1 MSAHNDI
8 QVVAVRDLLNEIDNK
23 VIINEVESCIKN
35 GYRQFV
41 VDLSQLNF
49 MNSVGL
55 NFLLSMMNKSKRSGG
70 ALAVANASEQVV
82 NLLKMTKLD
91 GFFVIQPTVEAALD
105 SFVEN

>member
-1 MSAHNDI
+1 MSAHNNV
-8 QVVAVRDLLNEIDNK
+8 QVVAVRDLLNELDNK

-41 VDLSQLNF
+41 IDLSQLNF

-70 ALAVANASEQVV
+70 TLAVANASEQVV

-91 GFFVIQPTVEAALD
+91 GFFVIQPTIEAALD